1 MSGSRKT
8 AAVVEDVSG
17 NDIGDDVWE
26 GGEENF
32 LENDDNPAGE
42 PDEDPEAAEL
52 EANEKEASDEDDGD
66 QDQKDAEE
74 VDEEQDE
81 TAEDDDGEAVQP
93 INPPSNWPQQEQVFF
108 RSLPPQ
114 LQHAYMDRAR
124 AMVADYT
131 NKTQQLA
138 QVRRHYQEVD
148 QVIAP
153 RIKSWQLSGMS
164 TGQALTQLLALS
176 DLASEKPVEFIK
188 YFSQVRGIDLNSLV
202 GQPQGAAPDGQGYVD
217 PQVAALQREL
227 AKVQSTVSQTVAQ
240 QRQREEAARRAQVE
254 AQHRN
259 AEAVINQ
266 YASQVDQNGKPVYP
280 YFNQLE
286 GMIATLIQSGQARS
300 IPAAYQIAVWAHP
313 QTRPKMLARS
323 KAEENAKARRQ
334 AEKAR
339 KAAVSVSGAHGSG
352 TGRLKTDDMSIN
364 ALMRAAARGEIA

>member
-1 MSGSRKT
+1 MAGPNKG

-17 NDIGDDVWE
+17 DDLAEDIWE
-26 GGEENF
+26 GGQSL

-42 PDEDPEAAEL
+42 PDEDPDAAEL
-52 EANEKEASDEDDGD
+52 EAADDAEKADGD
-66 QDQKDAEE
+66 VEEDPQVDA
-74 VDEEQDE
+74 DE
-81 TAEDDDGEAVQP
+81 TVEEDETDEDDGEAVQP

-153 RIKSWQLSGMS
+153 RIKGWQLSGMS

-202 GQPQGAAPDGQGYVD
+202 GQPQGAAPEGQGYVD

-254 AQHRN
+254 AQQRN

-266 YASQVDQNGKPVYP
+266 YASQVDQTGKPVYP

-286 GMIATLIQSGQARS
+286 GMIATLIQSGQARN
-300 IPAAYQIAVWAHP
+300 IPDAYQIAVWAHP
-313 QTRPKMLARS
+313 QTRQKMLARS
-323 KAEENAKARRQ
+323 KAEENAKARKA

-339 KAAVSVSGAHGSG
+339 KSAVSVSGAHGSG
-352 TGRLKTDDMSIN
+352 TGRLKTDDLSIN

>member
-1 MSGSRKT
+1 MNMSGSRKS

-17 NDIGDDVWE
+17 DDIGEDVWD
-26 GGEENF
+26 GGGENF

-52 EANEKEASDEDDGD
+52 EATEKEASDEDDGD
-66 QDQKDAEE
+66 QDQQDAEE
-74 VDEEQDE
+74 VEEDDTTE
-81 TAEDDDGEAVQP
+81 EDDGEAVQP
-93 INPPSNWPQQEQVFF
+93 ITPPSNWPQQEQVFF

-202 GQPQGAAPDGQGYVD
+202 GQPQGAAPEGQGYVD

-227 AKVQSTVSQTVAQ
+227 AKVQSTVSQTVTQ
-240 QRQREEAARRAQVE
+240 QRQREEMARRAQVE
-254 AQHRN
+254 AQQRN

-266 YASQVDQNGKPVYP
+266 YASQVDQTGKPVYP

-286 GMIATLIQSGQARS
+286 GMIATLIQSGQARN
-300 IPAAYQIAVWAHP
+300 IPDAYQIAVWAHP
-313 QTRPKMLARS
+313 QTRQKMLARS
-323 KAEENAKARRQ
+323 KSEENAKARRQ

-339 KAAVSVSGAHGSG
+339 KSAVSVSGAHGSG
-352 TGRLKTDDMSIN
+352 NGRLKTDDLSIN

>member
-1 MSGSRKT
+1 MSGSKKA

-17 NDIGDDVWE
+17 DEIGDDVWDN
-26 GGEENF
+26 GGESF

-52 EANEKEASDEDDGD
+52 EDAEKAASAEEDDD
-66 QDQKDAEE
+66 ADKQDAEE
-74 VDEEQDE
+74 VDEEGEEEQD
-81 TAEDDDGEAVQP
+81 EDDDGVQP
-93 INPPSNWPQQEQVFF
+93 IVPPANWPQQEQVFF
-108 RSLPPQ
+108 RKLPPT

-138 QVRRHYQEVD
+138 QVRRHYQDVD

-153 RIKSWQLSGMS
+153 RIKGWQLSGMS

-176 DLASEKPVEFIK
+176 DLATEKPAEFIK

-202 GQPQGAAPDGQGYVD
+202 GQPQSAAPDGQGYVD

-227 AKVQSTVSQTVAQ
+227 AKVQSTVSQTVTQ
-240 QRQREEAARRAQVE
+240 QRQREEMARRAQVE
-254 AQHRN
+254 AQQRN

-266 YASQVDQNGKPVYP
+266 YASQVDQNGKPAFP
-280 YFNQLE
+280 FFNQLE

-300 IPAAYQIAVWAHP
+300 IPDAYQIAVWAHP
-313 QTRPKMLARS
+313 QTRQKMLARS
-323 KAEENAKARRQ
+323 KSEENAKARRQ

-339 KAAVSVSGAHGSG
+339 RSAVSVSGAHGSG
-352 TGRLKTDDMSIN
+352 TGRVKTDDLSIN
-364 ALMRAAARGEIA
+364 ALMRAAARGEIS